1 MTDPSS
7 TATTATFATAQYNA
21 IVTQSGSVRLFTV
34 TDCDPKRIK
43 KDGYAYDKHRPCWL
57 KLECGPLTT
66 VDNLLTV
73 GAFRIDTT
81 PTHVNLNARTY
92 LGMNFR
98 VVDAAMAA
106 AGYERV
112 LATPLGPPST
122 YWRTERSNVSFEPED
137 DKQFR
142 LLSKSVEKRIDAV
155 KFLHATAPPADK
167 YFLRRVTPSTGSDGA
182 PNWPSQ
188 I

>member
-7 TATTATFATAQYNA
+7 TATTTTFATAQYNA

-43 KDGYAYDKHRPCWL
+43 KDGYAYDKHRRCWL

-66 VDNLLTV
+66 VDDLLTV

-112 LATPLGPPST
+112 LAAPLGPPST

-155 KFLHATAPPADK
+155 KFLAATAPPADK